1 MLRVELGRNL
11 QRCGRYLSIQAAGL
25 LARRQPG
32 LVAEHALG
40 DTCAFAMLT
49 VAALILQTLQT
60 LDCAQ
65 KLVVTLSVDTGDT
78 VSNSDLQ
85 FGISCV
91 NK

>member
-1 MLRVELGRNL
+1 
-11 QRCGRYLSIQAAGL
+11 
-25 LARRQPG
+25 
-32 LVAEHALG
+32 
-40 DTCAFAMLT
+40 MLT